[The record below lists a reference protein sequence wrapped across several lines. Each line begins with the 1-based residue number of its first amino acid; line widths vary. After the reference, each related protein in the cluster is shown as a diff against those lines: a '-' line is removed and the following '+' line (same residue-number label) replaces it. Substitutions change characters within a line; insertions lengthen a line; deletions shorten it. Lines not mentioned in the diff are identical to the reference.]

1 MVSMAAGGGHY
12 DHLRRLGY
20 HLVGDEA
27 YTAGATL
34 ATPWSGRSCEGEAR
48 QSRLAYN
55 YYHSSARI
63 TIERTFGQ
71 LCRRFLILK
80 RPYGGTLEQTK
91 YAPGLLLV
99 LRCCVKL
106 HNMGV
111 DRGQYGKVMVHTPDL
126 TGKAEHGTR
135 ARQANHLGQ
144 SANVADHTLLTSP
157 NDWLDGDEARG
168 NAWPPGERFVTPDGV
183 DHTPSLYDPEYLRQ
197 QSAGHRKSDDCAVRL
212 AHTQHMKL
220 VNLQRPTALHW

>member
-1 MVSMAAGGGHY
+1 
-12 DHLRRLGY
+12 
-20 HLVGDEA
+20 
-27 YTAGATL
+27 
-34 ATPWSGRSCEGEAR
+34 
-48 QSRLAYN
+48 
-55 YYHSSARI
+55 
-63 TIERTFGQ
+63 
-71 LCRRFLILK
+71 
-80 RPYGGTLEQTK
+80 
-91 YAPGLLLV
+91 
-99 LRCCVKL
+99 
-106 HNMGV
+106 
-111 DRGQYGKVMVHTPDL
+111 MVHTPDL

-157 NDWLDGDEARG
+157 NDWLNGDEARG

-220 VNLQRPTALHW
+220 VGLQRPTALHW